1 MTRELFS
8 ADQQVKPADLARGS
22 AFLQLIQLRA
32 ILSCKRPAGPT
43 RGSVNNRKLTA
54 SYLSH
59 ADAPIMSSPRA
70 EQSPGSA
77 PRYSYQGIQCDANPV
92 PAEAV
97 TTPVVVKRSYQYE
110 M

>member
-8 ADQQVKPADLARGS
+8 ADPRVKPADLARGS
-22 AFLQLIQLRA
+22 AFSNLQLRA
-32 ILSCKRPAGPT
+32 VAVQAPRGSDPRIRKSYKTYRFLPLSCGC
-43 RGSVNNRKLTA
+43 SD
-54 SYLSH
+54 H
-59 ADAPIMSSPRA
+59 MSSQRV

-77 PRYSYQGIQCDANPV
+77 PSYSYQGIQCDANPV

-97 TTPVVVKRSYQYE
+97 TVVVILRLCQYL